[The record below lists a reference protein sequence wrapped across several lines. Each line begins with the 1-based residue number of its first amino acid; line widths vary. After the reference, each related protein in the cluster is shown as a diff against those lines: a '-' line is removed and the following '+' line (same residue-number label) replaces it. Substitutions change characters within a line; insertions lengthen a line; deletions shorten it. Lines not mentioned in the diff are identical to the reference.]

1 MGSLSPVRRAYY
13 FYLGR
18 AYAAMYAIHTRS
30 FLGIRFIT
38 LARWI
43 PVILLVIAWFKRWP
57 TGFIVLLGVLVVWI
71 NYSLWKARRDNFN
84 RFVPDSASSFD
95 YETAQPLLPN
105 QKVALRATG
114 LFSIS
119 GRDSKLLLSP
129 AFYWRVPLGE
139 HVVMAEEQPGK
150 YLYQFFRAETLQ
162 SVQPGWLL
170 NGRMPINT
178 LAVTFLGR
186 WGPEYTRF
194 DRLYED
200 GDDSRLPP
208 PRRVTIY
215 LSADDIDLQ
224 KTLRQAIV
232 NDAQQVRMNLQ

>member
-1 MGSLSPVRRAYY
+1 MDSLSPLRRAYY

-18 AYAAMYAIHTRS
+18 AYTAMYAIHTRS
-30 FLGIRFIT
+30 FLGMRFIT

-43 PVILLVIAWFKRWP
+43 PVILLAIAWFKRWP
-57 TGFIVLLGVLVVWI
+57 LGLIVLLFLIVVWI
-71 NYSLWKARRDNFN
+71 NFSLWRARRDNFN
-84 RFVPDSASSFD
+84 RFVPDLASSFD
-95 YETAQPLLPN
+95 YEPTQPLPPN

-114 LFSIS
+114 LFSVS

-139 HVVMAEEQPGK
+139 HVVMAEEQPGR

-170 NGRMPINT
+170 NGRTPINT

-200 GDDSRLPP
+200 GDDSNLPP

-224 KTLRQAIV
+224 KTVRQAIV
-232 NDAQQVRMNLQ
+232 NDAQQVRLNLQ